1 MTAAQPW
8 TQGDLIKNPATR
20 QFSTYDESTDAFVGT
35 LGNLHFS
42 QIYMIYTA
50 QGNTMRIT
58 GDILE
63 EDSMKIKVRGDGQW
77 SPMPCL
83 FTQRVSVTEAMADY
97 YQKATAGDVIKAHN
111 RFATFSTDKRWVGN
125 LTALH
130 PGEGY
135 LFRRMGTGSVEIA
148 FHKPAVT
155 AMRRKVSGEQLAV
168 CEFSNPAAATN
179 MTMIATIEGEEVTGD
194 GLRVFV
200 NDELAAVASPM
211 DSLYFLTIQSDRVGE
226 LRFEINGETYVPES
240 GVINYS
246 ADSHH
251 GTLKAPIMLRKADE
265 AGVYKI
271 LENNHVVII
280 RNNEKYSITGT
291 KL

>member
-1 MTAAQPW
+1 
-8 TQGDLIKNPATR
+8 
-20 QFSTYDESTDAFVGT
+20 
-35 LGNLHFS
+35 
-42 QIYMIYTA
+42 
-50 QGNTMRIT
+50 
-58 GDILE
+58 
-63 EDSMKIKVRGDGQW
+63 MKIKVRGDGQW

-168 CEFSNPAAATN
+168 SEFSNPAAATN
-179 MTMIATIEGEEVTGD
+179 MTMIAQVQSDNVQSTKAI
-194 GLRVFV
+194 RVYV
-200 NDELAAVASPM
+200 GDELAAVAAPITIEEEA
-211 DSLYFLTIQSDRVGE
+211 LYFITIQSDQIGE
-226 LRFEINGETYVPES
+226 LRFEMNGETYVPES
-240 GVINYS
+240 GPMNYS
-246 ADSHH
+246 ADAHH
-251 GTLKAPIMLRKADE
+251 GSLKAPIVLRKADE

-280 RNNEKYSITGT
+280 RNNEKYDVTGK